1 MTTYSLAEA
10 LSGHIF
16 PFLLVFTRLGA
27 GFMLFPGLGESF
39 VPVRVR
45 LLFALLFSFLMFP
58 VLMHVL
64 PAIPEQIA
72 DLSRLIAKEAL
83 VGLFFGLLLR
93 LLVGTIET
101 TGSIVAV
108 QVGLSNAMIL
118 NPAMAKQSA
127 LPSAFLGMAGVTL
140 IFLTGLDH
148 LLIRGLIDTYKIFP
162 AKDQPP
168 TGDMLEV
175 YAQLVATTF
184 TVGVQIAAPFI
195 VVGLMLFVVLG
206 IMQKL
211 IQQVQLFLVL
221 LPLQIWGGLF
231 LFASTVNIM
240 MLVWL
245 RHFDESVGRIF
256 AW

>member
-64 PAIPEQIA
+64 PAMPEQIA

-83 VGLFFGLLLR
+83 VGLFFGILLR

-168 TGDMLEV
+168 TGDMLGV

-184 TVGVQIAAPFI
+184 TVGVGCRALYRSGTDAFRRPWDHAKAYSTGAT
-195 VVGLMLFVVLG
+195 VSGSSALTDMGRPVFV
-206 IMQKL
+206 
-211 IQQVQLFLVL
+211 
-221 LPLQIWGGLF
+221 
-231 LFASTVNIM
+231 
-240 MLVWL
+240 
-245 RHFDESVGRIF
+245 RIHR
-256 AW
+256 